1 MRSPIPWLVVLVV
14 IGLILL
20 AALTFPAPGMAAIT
34 GKYTPTAA
42 PRAVDHPFGVE
53 FMGGITQAATSPD
66 IQAIHD
72 VGASWVRVAIY
83 WARLQPR
90 EDSTIDWTSVDAGFR
105 RLARL
110 GLHPIV
116 VIRDIP
122 SWAAMEHPTLHDR
135 PSCGPVRSD
144 KMDAYLD
151 FVATL
156 VRRYSG
162 PPFNVKYWEIYNE
175 PDKIYSVRPD
185 IDIGGCFGD
194 IWYDEYVR
202 ILRDVYRTV
211 KEIDPQAVIAFGGVA
226 HDWFYYPGTP
236 YPHSGLFDPYFL
248 DEVID
253 KRRGGDW
260 FDVMN
265 FHTYYAWRWY
275 WEYYGYGKDVLAK
288 YNYMREQ
295 LRQYGYP
302 DKPIII
308 TETGMRSYDANHPEL
323 VSERTQARYVLRLF
337 ARILTVM
344 YDQPFVWFSI
354 RDIGHSHGLLRE
366 DGSEKPSYRVY
377 RFGVPQFTGARF
389 LGMTGD
395 YGNTI
400 EGYRYEKEG
409 HEFWVLWYKDGPSYT
424 YRNISI
430 PWTRVRVTD
439 MFGEEQRVIVD
450 GGTGDL
456 DGQVNGRITLPIPHD
471 PVYLDSPD
479 GPIGAVQV
487 HGVVRDGQGDA
498 PVDLAVQV
506 PRPPVHDDP
515 LFLAEHVRHPYPSP
529 GDGDV
534 PVGVG
539 GAVLVPEDPKLVTL
553 LFVPVPLDG
562 VAVIPGHA
570 QETGSGEL
578 GDAKAVDAVGGFF
591 TAVLPQEA
599 MRVSYVPDGEPDEG
613 LVVHDG
619 EDAGEEAEDVPGLG
633 ALGDELRVVGVVAAH
648 PRLGD
653 DDGFVRVPVLAQL
666 FPHVVVLG
674 QDVLAVA
681 VVLPVPA
688 PGVVGVEVHD
698 VEPVPTP
705 AFVDDFV
712 EEVGVEEAAVGIGGA
727 GVVEPVMGHAAKGD
741 DGLGVDL
748 LDGAIHVPQ
757 DADVFV
763 VPDVPK
769 AAADVDVRPH
779 AVDLVRFVVDFPVL
793 HVEGGTAVP
802 PHEGGDE
809 VEIGVH
815 LVRPHGA
822 TGGTV
827 VQGGMLH
834 RGPGGDVPD
843 DDDGV

>member
-479 GPIGAVQV
+479 GPIGWPTPTPTPTSTPTPTAT
-487 HGVVRDGQGDA
+487 
-498 PVDLAVQV
+498 PTPSPTPT
-506 PRPPVHDDP
+506 PRPLP
-515 LFLAEHVRHPYPSP
+515 RHMYMPWIARW
-529 GDGDV
+529 
-534 PVGVG
+534 G
-539 GAVLVPEDPKLVTL
+539 GATSSETYMPWVARGESAVPLSKRMTSGRVPGRARLRGQAPATPTPWPTPTPTLTTLKGRITVYRPGVWHIWGTYMGVAALFGISLVT
-553 LFVPVPLDG
+553 FV
-562 VAVIPGHA
+562 AI
-570 QETGSGEL
+570 T
-578 GDAKAVDAVGGFF
+578 
-591 TAVLPQEA
+591 
-599 MRVSYVPDGEPDEG
+599 YVTERRE
-613 LVVHDG
+613 
-619 EDAGEEAEDVPGLG
+619 
-633 ALGDELRVVGVVAAH
+633 
-648 PRLGD
+648 
-653 DDGFVRVPVLAQL
+653 
-666 FPHVVVLG
+666 
-674 QDVLAVA
+674 
-681 VVLPVPA
+681 
-688 PGVVGVEVHD
+688 
-698 VEPVPTP
+698 
-705 AFVDDFV
+705 
-712 EEVGVEEAAVGIGGA
+712 
-727 GVVEPVMGHAAKGD
+727 
-741 DGLGVDL
+741 
-748 LDGAIHVPQ
+748 
-757 DADVFV
+757 
-763 VPDVPK
+763 
-769 AAADVDVRPH
+769 
-779 AVDLVRFVVDFPVL
+779 
-793 HVEGGTAVP
+793 
-802 PHEGGDE
+802 
-809 VEIGVH
+809 
-815 LVRPHGA
+815 
-822 TGGTV
+822 
-827 VQGGMLH
+827 
-834 RGPGGDVPD
+834 
-843 DDDGV
+843 